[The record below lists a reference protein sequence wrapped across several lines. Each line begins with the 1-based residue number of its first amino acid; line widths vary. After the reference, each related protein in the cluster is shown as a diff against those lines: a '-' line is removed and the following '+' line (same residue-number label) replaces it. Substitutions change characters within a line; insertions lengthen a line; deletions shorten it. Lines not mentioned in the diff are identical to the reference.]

1 MSRLKASLQS
11 YCKKTE
17 QGEKAS
23 MYFYK
28 LLLEPDSRFKLNLPE
43 TIIFGWEID
52 EPTLF
57 LTNEDGYLCFYPNLR
72 SQDFCNFVI
81 NCSTLLNRTKEG
93 SADQVPLCIAKNEES
108 YFCVRNIDDANNL
121 WYRSLAKKKQ
131 ILIQRYI
138 CSSSLYACTYRV
150 YWSSMKIRAI
160 RFTNMQPMFS
170 NRDNKPSFR
179 NMLLLDRK
187 SASRAES
194 FRHPRNQK
202 EKYVSLEN
210 RFLLNETDASTTEVL
225 TLDPGLEEQTK
236 YLNKILHKTVCKASN
251 YEVSDFTADFIQGED
266 SKWYF
271 MELKSYSTVRKRS
284 HTVITKNPF
293 LKSDISPKS
302 PLPISY
308 SRPQTQERPKRP
320 RKNTRKNTC
329 PPQGSVRP
337 KSSPYH
343 VNADIPFLT
352 HTPSINISDSPAL
365 HAAKTPMNSS
375 HQLSSMTRL
384 NSSTSQSLLSSPID
398 YRDPNLKYERLKC
411 ATQKLLDYSKEERI
425 SKIRHILAIQNDS
438 MSIRLHY
445 EREFSK
451 DKETLEMAQK
461 SINNVVDLYNKTAA
475 RAGWLNEIL

>member
-1 MSRLKASLQS
+1 
-11 YCKKTE
+11 
-17 QGEKAS
+17 

-28 LLLEPDSRFKLNLPE
+28 LLLEPDARFKLNLPE

-57 LTNEDGYLCFYPNLR
+57 LTNEDGYLCFYPSLR

-93 SADQVPLCIAKNEES
+93 GADQVPLCIAKNEETF
-108 YFCVRNIDDANNL
+108 FCVRSIDDANNL
-121 WYRSLAKKKQ
+121 WYRSLAKRKQ

-138 CSSSLYACTYRV
+138 CSSSLHACIYRV

-160 RFTNMQPMFS
+160 RYTNIHPMFS
-170 NRDNKPSFR
+170 NRDSKSSFR
-179 NMLLLDRK
+179 SLLLIDRK
-187 SASRAES
+187 IASRAES
-194 FRHPRNQK
+194 FRQPKSQK
-202 EKYVSLEN
+202 EKYVSLES
-210 RFLLNETDASTTEVL
+210 RFLLNETDAATAEIL
-225 TLDPGLEEQTK
+225 ALDPGLEEQAR

-251 YEVSDFTADFIQGED
+251 YEVSDFTADFIQAED

-284 HTVITKNPF
+284 HTVIAKNPF
-293 LKSDISPKS
+293 LRPEISPKS
-302 PLPISY
+302 PPPISY
-308 SRPQTQERPKRP
+308 SRPQTQERPKRR

-329 PPQGSVRP
+329 PPQSSVRP
-337 KSSPYH
+337 KSVPYH
-343 VNADIPFLT
+343 VNADIPLLA

-365 HAAKTPMNSS
+365 HAANTHMKSS
-375 HQLSSMTRL
+375 YQLSSMTRL
-384 NSSTSQSLLSSPID
+384 NSSNSQSLLYSPID

-475 RAGWLNEIL
+475 RAGWLNDIL